1 MKHGTLT
8 TDNHAA
14 LWHGRFKEG
23 PDAAAVEFETSIF
36 VDERM
41 AEDDIKGSLAHAK
54 MLGATGIISKLECDK
69 ITKGLN
75 SILKDLKSGKLVI
88 DYSAEDIHSF
98 IEATLTDRIG
108 EPGKKIHTGR
118 SRNDQIALDERL
130 YLKRVIPELQA
141 KIIKLIDVLS
151 DIAAKHTK
159 TLIPGFTHLQHAQP
173 VTLAHHLCAW
183 SWNLVRDNERLF
195 DALKRIDYCPLGAGA
210 LAGSGLPLNREMVAK
225 ELGFKD
231 VTQNSLDSVSDRDYC
246 IEFTSAFSLLQMHLS
261 RFAEEIVLWSTTE
274 FGFVDLSEKWSTG
287 SSIMPQKKNPDF
299 AELIRGRT
307 GKVYGQL
314 MYLLT
319 MMKGLPLSYNRDM
332 QEDKE
337 PLFNAFDTVSSCIS
351 VFTYMIESAKWN
363 SQVMENACQGGYL
376 NATDI
381 ADYLVHKG
389 MPFRTAHGVSAKAVR
404 IAIENNIKL
413 EDLSIEEF
421 KQCSD
426 LIEEDIYDFI
436 SPNACVEV
444 RKTTGGP
451 NSSQV
456 KKQISKLKKIVK
468 NCSNTEKK

>member
-1 MKHGTLT
+1 M
-8 TDNHAA
+8 
-14 LWHGRFKEG
+14 
-23 PDAAAVEFETSIF
+23 
-36 VDERM
+36 
-41 AEDDIKGSLAHAK
+41 
-54 MLGATGIISKLECDK
+54 
-69 ITKGLN
+69 
-75 SILKDLKSGKLVI
+75 
-88 DYSAEDIHSF
+88 
-98 IEATLTDRIG
+98 
-108 EPGKKIHTGR
+108 
-118 SRNDQIALDERL
+118 
-130 YLKRVIPELQA
+130 
-141 KIIKLIDVLS
+141 
-151 DIAAKHTK
+151 
-159 TLIPGFTHLQHAQP
+159 
-173 VTLAHHLCAW
+173 
-183 SWNLVRDNERLF
+183 RDNERLS